1 MKKLLLILLC
11 LPMIGFASFPIE
23 DNITLRD
30 TCDNIILKDGKE
42 IFTKVI
48 EIDIKHIKYKD
59 CNNLEGPL
67 ITILKKDVVMI
78 RYNNGHNE
86 IITTSSSASTPPN
99 KKVWTPLKVI
109 GAILLGI
116 LGFLAIMFLVTLL
129 SGGFND

>member
-30 TCDNIILKDGKE
+30 TCDKIILNNGNE

-48 EIDIKHIKYKD
+48 EIDTKLIKYKN

-78 RYNNGHNE
+78 RYNNGNNE
-86 IITTSSSASTPPN
+86 IITSSSS
-99 KKVWTPLKVI
+99 VWTPLKVI
-109 GAILLGI
+109 RALLLGI
-116 LGFLAIMFLVTLL
+116 LGFIVMMLLITLL
-129 SGGFND
+129 VGGFSN